1 MFNASHL
8 VFSLHR
14 FNLACRNKRKE
25 SGEIVRKMR
34 TIMNS
39 VEFMLAKQR
48 SDGQEIDL
56 KSHIE
61 LAENP
66 KLLHLGSRLGLR
78 LIGNASGLLVIG
90 K

>member
-1 MFNASHL
+1 
-8 VFSLHR
+8 
-14 FNLACRNKRKE
+14 
-25 SGEIVRKMR
+25 MR
-34 TIMNS
+34 TITNS